1 MNSLL
6 DRLHSL
12 QSRLDQ
18 RGTVWDDEQ
27 SSDLKR
33 RVRLLSGLLERG
45 TDQNEKEIERSI
57 FECEIEWEQTMQTN
71 DPTEKREALMS
82 GQKAWKRFV
91 DIESKFKNLEKT
103 VAPHEADWWNS
114 NAAGWREEM
123 ERARTML
130 NGTQGEPGPL
140 TEEQCYRVS
149 DVLDGLEQKQMT
161 VAEELGSRTAAG
173 RAKAG

>member
-1 MNSLL
+1 MNGLL

-18 RGTVWDDEQ
+18 RGTVWDDEK

-33 RVRLLSGLLERG
+33 RVRLLSGLLDRSPHHN
-45 TDQNEKEIERSI
+45 QREIERSI
-57 FECEIEWEQTMQTN
+57 FECEIEWEQTMNTS
-71 DPTEKREALMS
+71 DPTEKRETTMA
-82 GQKAWKRFV
+82 GQKAWKRLV

-103 VAPHEADWWNS
+103 VAPHEADWWNQ
-114 NAAGWREEM
+114 NVAHWRDDM
-123 ERARTML
+123 DQARAML
-130 NGTQGEPGPL
+130 NGSQGEPGPL
-140 TEEQCYRVS
+140 TEEQCQRVS
-149 DVLDGLEQKQMT
+149 DVLDRLEQKELT